1 MSDERKGAG
10 QQEGTWAKPVDTL
23 TAASEP
29 ARARTSSRASGSSG
43 PVQGFGKLWQKTY
56 KVRLDRRRDDAGG
69 GDRGVARGLR
79 ARSGRRATTSI
90 RRSRASSPG
99 EVALLSAAG
108 PARMKFKTGVM
119 VLYADDVSFT
129 LMTPEGHMFA
139 GWITFSAF
147 EDGGAT
153 VAQAQVLMRAQDP
166 IGELGLAFGGH
177 GKENT
182 FWEQTLANLARVARV
197 PGRRGLDAGR
207 LRRPQAPVVA
217 REERASLGRDPLDAA
232 HDEARQALATTRKEQ
247 ARSAVPTGEGR
258 PTALLTSLCTSQPG
272 RVVAEGRDGT
282 CTRLRGAGRWT
293 CTRPG
298 LGWIVTSPGPV
309 VVPPWAVDV
318 VSVVKVD
325 AARRRGVGRGG
336 GGRGARA
343 RWRPARRLRVPWRRP
358 ERPSSSA
365 CSPRSPCRSPS
376 S

>member
-1 MSDERKGAG
+1 MSEGSG

-23 TAASEP
+23 TAGAHREGVNLVEGK
-29 ARARTSSRASGSSG
+29 RLVG

-56 KVRLDRRRDDAGG
+56 KVRLN
-69 GDRGVARGLR
+69 GVETTPAQVIAAWREGFGSFWPKGNDFYPPLTGLD
-79 ARSGRRATTSI
+79 
-90 RRSRASSPG
+90 PG

-108 PARMKFKTGVM
+108 PARLKFKTGVM
-119 VLYADDVSFT
+119 VLYADEVSFT

-147 EDGGAT
+147 EDGDAV

-166 IGELGLAFGGH
+166 IGELGLTFGGH

-182 FWEQTLANLARVARV
+182 FWEQTLAGAGRVARCA
-197 PGRRGLDAGR
+197 RRRRLDAGR
-207 LRRPQAPVVA
+207 VRRSQAPVVA

-232 HDEARQALATTRKEQ
+232 HDEARQALATARKEQ

-272 RVVAEGRDGT
+272 RVVPDGRDET

-309 VVPPWAVDV
+309 VVPPWAVGV

-325 AARRRGVGRGG
+325 AVADVEASVEEAAAVEPEPVEA
-336 GGRGARA
+336 GAT
-343 RWRPARRLRVPWRRP
+343 
-358 ERPSSSA
+358 SSSA
-365 CSPRSPCRSPS
+365 LAPA
-376 S
+376 